1 MRQDKPIEKEMQVII
16 KAKELASYTLKV
28 TSNNNNFPKKFRFTL
43 VDRMQRKS
51 FDIYESLLEA
61 NRTRVENKYTR
72 FDLQTQAIVSCEELL
87 FYIEMSMMQNII
99 TATRAEYW
107 SGLVS
112 DVKHMTLAWRKR
124 DKDR

>member
-1 MRQDKPIEKEMQVII
+1 MGQDKEMQVII
-16 KAKELASYTLKV
+16 KAKELASYTLKI

-51 FDIYESLLEA
+51 FDIYENLLEA
-61 NRTRVENKYTR
+61 NRTRVESKYTR
-72 FDLQTQAIVSCEELL
+72 YDLQTKAIVSCEELL
-87 FYIEMSMMQNII
+87 FYIEMSMIQNII
-99 TATRAEYW
+99 TSKRAEYW

>member
-1 MRQDKPIEKEMQVII
+1 MGQDKEMQVII
-16 KAKELASYTLKV
+16 KAKELASYTLKI

-51 FDIYESLLEA
+51 FDIYENLLEA

-72 FDLQTQAIVSCEELL
+72 YDLQTKAIVSCEELL

-99 TATRAEYW
+99 TSKKAEYW

>member
-51 FDIYESLLEA
+51 FDIYENLLEA

-72 FDLQTQAIVSCEELL
+72 YDLQTKAIVSCEELL

-99 TATRAEYW
+99 TSKKAEYW

>member
-16 KAKELASYTLKV
+16 KAKELASYTLQV

-51 FDIYESLLEA
+51 FDIYENLLEA

-72 FDLQTQAIVSCEELL
+72 YDLQTKAIVSCEELL

-99 TATRAEYW
+99 TSKRAEYW
-107 SGLVS
+107 SSLVS

>member
-72 FDLQTQAIVSCEELL
+72 YDLQTQAIVSCEELL

-99 TATRAEYW
+99 TPKRAEYW

>member
-72 FDLQTQAIVSCEELL
+72 YDLQTQAVVSCEELL

-99 TATRAEYW
+99 TPKRAEYW

>member
-51 FDIYESLLEA
+51 FEIYESLLEA

-72 FDLQTQAIVSCEELL
+72 YDLQTQAIVSCEELL

-99 TATRAEYW
+99 TPKRAEYW

>member
-51 FDIYESLLEA
+51 FDIYENLLEA

-72 FDLQTQAIVSCEELL
+72 YDLQTQAIVSCEELL
-87 FYIEMSMMQNII
+87 LYIEMSMMQNII
-99 TATRAEYW
+99 TPKRAEYW

>member
-1 MRQDKPIEKEMQVII
+1 MRQDKSIEKEMQVII

-72 FDLQTQAIVSCEELL
+72 YDLQTKAIVSCEEFL

-99 TATRAEYW
+99 TSKRAEYW

>member
-51 FDIYESLLEA
+51 FDIYENLLEA

-72 FDLQTQAIVSCEELL
+72 YDLQTKAIVSCEELL

-99 TATRAEYW
+99 TSKRAEYW

>member
-1 MRQDKPIEKEMQVII
+1 MGQDKTKEKEMQVII
-16 KAKELASYTLKV
+16 KAKELSFYTLEI
-28 TSNNNNFPKKFRFTL
+28 TSNCKTFPKKFRFTL

-51 FDIYESLLEA
+51 FDIYERLLEA
-61 NRTRVENKYTR
+61 NRARVENKILRY
-72 FDLQTQAIVSCEELL
+72 DLQTNAITYCEELL
-87 FYIEMSMMQNII
+87 FYIESSLRLNLI
-99 TATRAEYW
+99 TPKRAEYW

>member
-1 MRQDKPIEKEMQVII
+1 MRQDKPTEKEMKVII

-43 VDRMQRKS
+43 VDRMQRRS

-61 NRTRVENKYTR
+61 NRTHIENKHAR
-72 FDLQTQAIVSCEELL
+72 FDLQTKAIISCEELL

-99 TATRAEYW
+99 TAKRAEYW

>member
-72 FDLQTQAIVSCEELL
+72 YDLQTQAIVSCEELL

-99 TATRAEYW
+99 TTKRAEYW

>member
-43 VDRMQRKS
+43 ADRMQRKS

-72 FDLQTQAIVSCEELL
+72 YDLQTQAVVSCEELL

-99 TATRAEYW
+99 TPKRAEYW

>member
-72 FDLQTQAIVSCEELL
+72 YDLQTKAIVSCEELL

-99 TATRAEYW
+99 TPKRAEYW

>member
-72 FDLQTQAIVSCEELL
+72 YDLQTQAIVSCEELL

-99 TATRAEYW
+99 TPKRTEYW

>member
-72 FDLQTQAIVSCEELL
+72 YDLQTQAIVSCEELL
-87 FYIEMSMMQNII
+87 FYIEVSMMQSII
-99 TATRAEYW
+99 TSKRAEYW

>member
-1 MRQDKPIEKEMQVII
+1 MGQDKTKEKEMQVII
-16 KAKELASYTLKV
+16 KAKELSFYTIEI
-28 TSNNNNFPKKFRFTL
+28 TSNCKTFPKKFRFTL

-51 FDIYESLLEA
+51 LNIYESLLEA
-61 NRTRVENKYTR
+61 NRARVENKVLRY
-72 FDLQTQAIVSCEELL
+72 DLQTNAITYCEELL
-87 FYIEMSMMQNII
+87 FYIECSLRLNLI
-99 TATRAEYW
+99 TPKRAEYW

>member
-1 MRQDKPIEKEMQVII
+1 MGQDKAKEKEMQVII
-16 KAKELASYTLKV
+16 KAKELSFYTLEI
-28 TSNNNNFPKKFRFTL
+28 TSNCKTFPKKFRFTL

-51 FDIYESLLEA
+51 FDIYERLLEA
-61 NRTRVENKYTR
+61 NRARVENKILRY
-72 FDLQTQAIVSCEELL
+72 DLQTNAITYCEELL
-87 FYIEMSMMQNII
+87 FYIESSLRLNLI
-99 TATRAEYW
+99 TPKRAEYW

>member
-72 FDLQTQAIVSCEELL
+72 YDLQTQAIVSCEELL

-99 TATRAEYW
+99 TSKRAEYW